1 MTDEDIRYWLGFA
14 MLDGTTAWQDIYYLD
29 LMNLVSLGYIKT
41 MASHVQGSNK
51 IIVTNIGRQF
61 FNGE

>member
-14 MLDGTTAWQDIYYLD
+14 MLDGITAWQDINYID
-29 LMNLVSLGYIKT
+29 LMNLVTLEYIT
-41 MASHVQGSNK
+41 TTASHVAVSNK

-61 FNGE
+61 FSGE